1 MSITCPTCGFDENPD
16 NSEFCEACGSELGTA
31 VAQVPNNTPEPSD
44 FNSEQVTTQQPESYD
59 FNSEPI
65 TTQQPEP
72 EIAFRSTATAEPEPV
87 SPPIYETTPEPTVT
101 NFSVNTGKLIAKQAN
116 TPISEFSLDGN
127 NAIIGRFDSDTG
139 PVDIDLE
146 GFPGE
151 DTISRNHAE
160 IYYEGNQWKIK
171 DLGSTNGVF
180 VKRAEQNRFG
190 ARIMRPEVI
199 NSGDEIAIAK
209 IRFLF
214 QTS

>member
-1 MSITCPTCGFDENPD
+1 MSIICPTCGFDENPD

-31 VAQVPNNTPEPSD
+31 VSQPASNTPDASD
-44 FNSEQVTTQQPESYD
+44 FSSEQITKQQPESYN
-59 FNSEPI
+59 FTSEQI

-72 EIAFRSTATAEPEPV
+72 EVAFHSTTTADPEPISTPTISETV
-87 SPPIYETTPEPTVT
+87 APPTP

-116 TPISEFSLDGN
+116 TPISEFPLDGN

-180 VKRAEQNRFG
+180 IKRAHQNRFE

-214 QTS
+214 QSP

>member
-1 MSITCPTCGFDENPD
+1 MSITCPTCGYDENPN

-31 VAQVPNNTPEPSD
+31 NGTSSEEFPDANNFVSED
-44 FNSEQVTTQQPESYD
+44 FTTQQPDSYSFPSQD
-59 FNSEPI
+59 F

-72 EIAFRSTATAEPEPV
+72 ETNYKPTVVVAPKAVSEPV
-87 SPPIYETTPEPTVT
+87 SEEIISSAP
-101 NFSVNTGKLIAKQAN
+101 NFSVNTGRLIAKQAN
-116 TPISEFSLDGN
+116 TPVSEFPLDGN
-127 NAIIGRFDSDTG
+127 HAIIGRFDSDTG

-160 IYYEGNQWKIK
+160 IYYEGNQWKIQ

-180 VKRAEQNRFG
+180 IKRANQTRFE

-199 NSGDEIAIAK
+199 ESGDEIAIAK

-214 QTS
+214 QSP

>member
-1 MSITCPTCGFDENPD
+1 MAISCPTCGFDENPN

-31 VAQVPNNTPEPSD
+31 TASTSAESGDSND
-44 FNSEQVTTQQPESYD
+44 FSSEFTTAEQAEVYN
-59 FNSEPI
+59 FTSEPI
-65 TTQQPEP
+65 TNEQSEP
-72 EIAFRSTATAEPEPV
+72 EIAFSSSTSTVEPEPISQPV
-87 SPPIYETTPEPTVT
+87 SEESPSIP
-101 NFSVNTGKLIAKQAN
+101 NFSVNTARLIAKQAN
-116 TPISEFSLDGN
+116 SPISEFSLDGN
-127 NAIIGRFDSDTG
+127 NALVGRFDSDTG

-180 VKRAEQNRFG
+180 IKRANQNRFEV
-190 ARIMRPEVI
+190 RIMRPEVI
-199 NSGDEIAIAK
+199 YPGDEIAIAK

-214 QTS
+214 QSP

>member
-1 MSITCPTCGFDENPD
+1 MAITCPTCGFDENPN
-16 NSEFCEACGSELGTA
+16 NSEFCEACGSELGTVGA
-31 VAQVPNNTPEPSD
+31 
-44 FNSEQVTTQQPESYD
+44 TTSTESPDSNDYS
-59 FNSEPI
+59 SEPI

-72 EIAFRSTATAEPEPV
+72 YSFTSEPITDQQSQPEIVYGSTTTAEPATTIQPILEEK
-87 SPPIYETTPEPTVT
+87 PPID
-101 NFSVNTGKLIAKQAN
+101 NFSVNTGRLIAKQAN
-116 TPISEFSLDGN
+116 TPISEFPLDSN

-180 VKRAEQNRFG
+180 IRRANQNRFE
-190 ARIMRPEVI
+190 ARIIRPEVI
-199 NSGDEIAIAK
+199 YPGDEIAIAK

-214 QTS
+214 QSP